1 LAVVALVTAAGGA
14 ARADGTLAM
23 RGVYYKEKST
33 RVIQPMV
40 DGMFE
45 VGTRGLVD
53 AHLLVDAITSASPGS
68 GAVNAVPFTERR
80 YEVGGGYA
88 HELDGPPESLLDK
101 LRLRGDTKF
110 STESD
115 YRSIYGGARIEAD
128 VAQKNATVATGGGVS
143 RDSMDAAGA
152 QGALGGIMLR
162 CPGDTSASSKGCHLT
177 TFSGFASVSQ
187 IVSRNAI
194 VSATYDL
201 AYLDG
206 YQSNPYRSVV
216 TPGGFVQEQHPF
228 KRLRQAIAVSAR
240 LYLPKTETTLIGA
253 YRFYHDDWKI
263 NAHTPE
269 LRIVQQVGA
278 TADASVRFRY
288 YTQSAAFFWRA
299 RYPDPTV
306 MPLPYYTDDPK
317 MSAFDGQLLE
327 AKLGVL
333 GRTFG
338 LGGTWARTRFEGI
351 LEYVLQS
358 NRFGN
363 AGVAHVAVTVPFD
376 Y

>member
-1 LAVVALVTAAGGA
+1 
-14 ARADGTLAM
+14 M

-45 VGTRGLVD
+45 VGARGLVD

-68 GAVNAVPFTERR
+68 GAINTVPFTERR
-80 YEVGGGYA
+80 YEAGVGYT
-88 HELDGPPESLLDK
+88 HELDGPSASLLDK

-115 YRSIYGGARIEAD
+115 YRSIYGGGRIEAD
-128 VAQKNATVATGGGVS
+128 VAQKNAAIGLGGGVS

-162 CPGDTSASSKGCHLT
+162 CPGDVTASSKGCHLS
-177 TFSGFASVSQ
+177 TFSGFASASQ
-187 IVSRNAI
+187 IVSRNALI
-194 VSATYDL
+194 SATYDI

-228 KRLRQAIAVSAR
+228 TRLRQAIAVSAR
-240 LYLPKTETTLIGA
+240 VFVPRTETTFIGA

-269 LRIVQQVGA
+269 LRIVQQVGND
-278 TADASVRFRY
+278 ADASFRFRY
-288 YTQSAAFFWRA
+288 YTQTAAFFWMA

-306 MPLPYYTDDPK
+306 MPLPFYTDDPK
-317 MSAFDGQLLE
+317 MSPFDGELLE

-338 LGGTWARTRFEGI
+338 LSGTWARTRFEGI
-351 LEYVLQS
+351 LEYVIQG

-363 AGVAHVAVTVPFD
+363 AGVAHVAVTVPLD